1 MVTKP
6 IDDMKVD
13 KILDAKGFH
22 CPMPVLKTKK
32 ALDEMAAGQILE
44 VIASDP
50 ASKSDIP
57 AFLERVGHS
66 LIKAS
71 EQNGAFSF
79 LIRKE

>member
-1 MVTKP
+1 MAD
-6 IDDMKVD
+6 IKVD
-13 KILDAKGFH
+13 KTLDAKGLY

-66 LIKAS
+66 LIEAS
-71 EQNGAFSF
+71 EQKSVFSF

>member
-1 MVTKP
+1 MAD
-6 IDDMKVD
+6 IKVD
-13 KILDAKGFH
+13 KTLDAKGLH

-44 VIASDP
+44 VITSDP

-66 LIKAS
+66 LIEAS

>member
-1 MVTKP
+1 MAD
-6 IDDMKVD
+6 IKVD
-13 KILDAKGFH
+13 KTLDAKGLH

-32 ALDEMAAGQILE
+32 ALDEMTAGQILE
-44 VIASDP
+44 VITSDP

-66 LIKAS
+66 LIEAS
-71 EQNGAFSF
+71 EQKSVFSF